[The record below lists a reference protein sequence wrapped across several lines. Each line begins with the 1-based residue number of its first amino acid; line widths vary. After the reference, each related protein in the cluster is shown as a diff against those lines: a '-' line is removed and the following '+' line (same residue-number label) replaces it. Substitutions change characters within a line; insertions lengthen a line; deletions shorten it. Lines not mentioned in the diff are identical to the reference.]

1 MIELAALQYLFC
13 EPLLLADIALLR
25 RVSFLAYCGVN
36 PIRNLRSPGII
47 MKNPQHAPMN
57 QFAVLNDCLQIGGRP
72 VTEIA
77 AQVSGAP
84 FYVYDRTLMTQRMH
98 ELRAAM
104 PDNLIIK
111 YAIKANPMPA
121 VVHHMHSLVDGL
133 DVASAGELRVA
144 LDTGIDP
151 INVSF
156 AGPGKMDWELSQ
168 AIAAGATINLESEN
182 EMERCAKIGVRQG
195 VQPRVAVRV
204 NPEFELKSSG
214 VKMGGGPKAFGVD
227 SERVPNMLQRL
238 GDLDLDF
245 RGFHIYCGSQNLSP
259 DSIIEAQNKTID
271 LGVRLAEHA
280 PQPVSVLNI
289 GGGFGIPLFP
299 GESHLDLGP
308 IAENL
313 EARMRDVASKMPTT
327 HVAIELGRYLV
338 GEAGLYVCE
347 VVDRKISRGEVFIIT
362 NGGLHQH
369 LAASGNFG
377 QVLRKNFPVVVANRV
392 VGSEREVVNVVGPL
406 CTPLDVLAAH
416 MELAVAQPGDL
427 IAVYQSGAYGFSTSP
442 IAFLGHPPPA
452 QILV

>member
-1 MIELAALQYLFC
+1 
-13 EPLLLADIALLR
+13 
-25 RVSFLAYCGVN
+25 
-36 PIRNLRSPGII
+36 

-57 QFAVLNDCLQIGGRP
+57 QFPVVDDRLQIGGRS
-72 VTEIA
+72 VTNIA
-77 AQVSGAP
+77 AEVGGAP
-84 FYVYDRTLMTQRMH
+84 FYVYDRQLMTRRM
-98 ELRAAM
+98 EQLRSTL
-104 PDNLIIK
+104 PDGLIIK

-121 VVHHMHSLVDGL
+121 VVSHMSSLVDGL

-144 LDTGIDP
+144 MDTGIDP
-151 INVSF
+151 LNISF
-156 AGPGKMDWELSQ
+156 AGPGKMDWELKQ
-168 AIAAGATINLESEN
+168 AISAGATLNLESEN
-182 EMERCAKIGVRQG
+182 EMERAEKIGSDLG
-195 VQPRVAVRV
+195 IQPHVAVRV

-227 SERVPNMLQRL
+227 SERVPAMLKRL
-238 GDLDLDF
+238 GELGLDF
-245 RGFHIYCGSQNLSP
+245 RGFHIYSGSQNLSP

-271 LGVRLAEHA
+271 LGFRLAEFA
-280 PQPVSVLNI
+280 PNPVSVLNI

-299 GESHLDLGP
+299 GDNHLELGP
-308 IAENL
+308 IADNL
-313 EARMRDVASKMPTT
+313 EIRMKDVAKKLPTAR
-327 HVAIELGRYLV
+327 VAIELGRYLV

-392 VGSEREVVNVVGPL
+392 FGSKRERANVVGPL
-406 CTPLDVLAAH
+406 CTPLDILAAQI
-416 MELAVAQPGDL
+416 ELTVAHPGDL
-427 IAVYQSGAYGFSTSP
+427 IGVYQSGAYGFTTSP

>member
-1 MIELAALQYLFC
+1 
-13 EPLLLADIALLR
+13 
-25 RVSFLAYCGVN
+25 
-36 PIRNLRSPGII
+36 
-47 MKNPQHAPMN
+47 MN
-57 QFAVLNDCLQIGGRP
+57 QFPVVDDCLHVGGRP

-77 AQVSGAP
+77 IQVGGAP
-84 FYVYDRTLMTQRMH
+84 FYVYDRQLMTRRMT
-98 ELRAAM
+98 ELRNTL
-104 PDNLIIK
+104 PDGLIIK

-121 VVHHMHSLVDGL
+121 VVHHMAALVDGL

-151 INVSF
+151 IDVSF
-156 AGPGKMDWELSQ
+156 AGPGKMDWELTQ
-168 AIAAGATINLESEN
+168 AISTGATINLESEN
-182 EMERCAKIGVRQG
+182 EMERAAKIGQKIG
-195 VQPRVAVRV
+195 IQPHVAVRV

-214 VKMGGGPKAFGVD
+214 VKMGGGPKAFGID
-227 SERVPNMLQRL
+227 SERVPDMLLRL
-238 GDLDLDF
+238 GELDLDF
-245 RGFHIYCGSQNLSP
+245 RGFHIYCGSQNLSS

-271 LGVRLAEHA
+271 LGFRLAEFA
-280 PQPVSVLNI
+280 PKAVSILNI

-299 GESHLDLGP
+299 GDNYLDLSP
-308 IAENL
+308 IADNL
-313 EARMRDVASKMPTT
+313 ELRMREVADRLPTT
-327 HVAIELGRYLV
+327 RVAIELGRYLV

-392 VGSEREVVNVVGPL
+392 VGTARETANVVGPL

-416 MELAVAQPGDL
+416 MEIAVAQPGDL
-427 IAVYQSGAYGFSTSP
+427 IGVYQSGAYGYTTSP
-442 IAFLGHPPPA
+442 IAFLGHPPPG

>member
-1 MIELAALQYLFC
+1 
-13 EPLLLADIALLR
+13 
-25 RVSFLAYCGVN
+25 
-36 PIRNLRSPGII
+36 

-57 QFAVLNDCLQIGGRP
+57 QFPVVNDCLQIGGRP

-77 AQVSGAP
+77 TEVGGAP
-84 FYVYDRTLMTQRMH
+84 FYVYDRQLMTRRME
-98 ELRAAM
+98 ELRTTL
-104 PDNLIIK
+104 PDDLIIK

-121 VVHHMHSLVDGL
+121 VVHHMSSLVDGL

-156 AGPGKMDWELSQ
+156 AGPGKMDWELRQ
-168 AIAAGATINLESEN
+168 AIAAGATLNLESEN
-182 EMERCAKIGVRQG
+182 EMERAAKIGQQLG
-195 VQPRVAVRV
+195 TQPHVAVRV

-227 SERVPNMLQRL
+227 SERVPDMLRRL
-238 GDLDLDF
+238 GELDLDF
-245 RGFHIYCGSQNLSP
+245 RGFHIYCGSQNLSC

-271 LGVRLAEHA
+271 LGFRLAEFA

-299 GESHLDLGP
+299 GDNYLDLGP

-313 EARMRDVASKMPTT
+313 EARMRDVAKKLPTAR
-327 HVAIELGRYLV
+327 VAIELGRYLV

-392 VGSEREVVNVVGPL
+392 VGSEREIANVVGPL
-406 CTPLDVLAAH
+406 CTPLDILAAQ

-427 IAVYQSGAYGFSTSP
+427 IGVYQSGAYGYTTSP

>member
-1 MIELAALQYLFC
+1 
-13 EPLLLADIALLR
+13 
-25 RVSFLAYCGVN
+25 
-36 PIRNLRSPGII
+36 
-47 MKNPQHAPMN
+47 MN
-57 QFAVLNDCLQIGGRP
+57 QFPVVNDCLQIGGRP

-77 AQVSGAP
+77 TEVGGAP
-84 FYVYDRTLMTQRMH
+84 FYAYDRQLMTRRMA
-98 ELRAAM
+98 ELRDIF

-121 VVHHMHSLVDGL
+121 VVQHMSSLVDGL

-151 INVSF
+151 IRVSF
-156 AGPGKMDWELSQ
+156 AGPGKMDWELKQ
-168 AIAAGATINLESEN
+168 AIAAGAILNLESEN
-182 EMERCAKIGVRQG
+182 EMERAAKIGQQLG
-195 VQPRVAVRV
+195 IQPHVAVRV

-214 VKMGGGPKAFGVD
+214 VRMGGGPKAFGID
-227 SERVPNMLQRL
+227 SERVPEMLHRL
-238 GDLDLDF
+238 GELELNF
-245 RGFHIYCGSQNLSP
+245 HGFHIYCGSQNLSFE
-259 DSIIEAQNKTID
+259 SIIEAQNKTID
-271 LGVRLAEHA
+271 LSFRLAEFA
-280 PQPVSVLNI
+280 PKPVRILNI

-299 GESHLDLGP
+299 GDNHLELGP
-308 IAENL
+308 IADNL
-313 EARMRDVASKMPTT
+313 ELKMREVADRLPTA

-347 VVDRKISRGEVFIIT
+347 VVDRKLSRGEVFIIT

-392 VGSEREVVNVVGPL
+392 VGPEREIANVVGPL
-406 CTPLDVLAAH
+406 CTPLDILAAQ
-416 MELAVAQPGDL
+416 MELAVAHPGDL
-427 IAVYQSGAYGFSTSP
+427 IGVYQSGAYGYTTSP